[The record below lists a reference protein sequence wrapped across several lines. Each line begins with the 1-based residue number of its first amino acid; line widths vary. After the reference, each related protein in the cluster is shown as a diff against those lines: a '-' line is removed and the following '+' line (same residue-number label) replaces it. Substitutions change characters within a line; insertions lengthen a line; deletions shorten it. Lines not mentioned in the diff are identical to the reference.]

1 MANELMIIE
10 DEQEYAEQPKQN
22 PVEFLRSVINLPNII
37 PQLDKEVV
45 DKIGQEVV
53 RGFDLDKGSRADW
66 EKQTKIAMDL
76 AKQVVEEK
84 SWPWPKAAN
93 IKYPLITT
101 AAIQFSAR
109 AYPAIVQGSDVVK
122 GEVVGPDP
130 DGMKKNRAERIGHH
144 MSYQILEEMKGWDE
158 EEDKLLL
165 QMAIV
170 GCAFRKTYFDTMI
183 GRNCSDL
190 VSAMDLVYDHATP
203 WEKLRRKT
211 HCLNLFKNEVIER
224 VRGGIFTD
232 IELGMPEGADND
244 EDCHYEFLEC
254 HTWYDLDGD
263 GYKEPYIC
271 TVKKDTAEV
280 FRIIARFDEEG
291 IYLNDQGEIAKI
303 KPVEY
308 FTKFAFMPN
317 PDGGSYDIGFGLLLN
332 PVNEAINTVFNQML
346 DAGTLANTGGGFIGG
361 GLKMK
366 SGAVRFMPG
375 EFKPVDVVSGRMA
388 DNIYH
393 MQFPGPS
400 SVLFQLLGMLIQA
413 GKEMS
418 SVQDIMTGEQQANQT
433 ATTTMAL
440 IEQGQ
445 KVFSAIYKRV
455 HRAHKEE
462 FKKLYRLNKLYLQP
476 EDYYRFQ
483 DKVEPIYLEDYQG
496 DDTDVTPVSD
506 PSLVS
511 DAQLLKRAEALL
523 QFAQD
528 PMMNQLEIRKNY
540 LKAIKVQNP
549 EAYISEEPQVPPQVQ
564 EQMQQMQ
571 IQLQEMGAKLQEAE
585 SGMAKAQMEMQGKMQ
600 MAQVDAQLE
609 EQRQMRELQFKRE
622 LAEMEI
628 ALKERLAMLDA
639 QIESAKQ
646 QNAVDLKAREAL
658 LKADTEQA
666 NIQVAREKIMAEIAS
681 KLEIARM
688 NNESAEEIAKLNACM
703 DVMKT
708 HMGMMKEDLMTDRKE
723 EYDTGTV

>member
-1 MANELMIIE
+1 MAIE
-10 DEQEYAEQPKQN
+10 QMMMDDEEGYEESTPKQN
-22 PVEFLRSVINLPNII
+22 PVEFLRSIINLPNVI
-37 PQLDKEVV
+37 PHLDKEVV
-45 DKIGQEVV
+45 DKIGKEVV
-53 RGFDLDKGSRADW
+53 RGFELDKGSRAEW
-66 EKQTKIAMDL
+66 ERQTQTAMDL
-76 AKQVVEEK
+76 AKQVIKEK

-122 GEVVGPDP
+122 GEVVGPDE
-130 DGMKKNRAERIGHH
+130 DGAKKLRADRIGHH

-170 GCAFRKTYFDTMI
+170 GCAFRKTYFDTMM

-203 WEKLRRKT
+203 WEKLRRKS

-224 VRGGIFTD
+224 VRGGLFTE

-244 EDCHYEFLEC
+244 EDGHYEFLEC
-254 HTWYDLDGD
+254 HTWYDLDED

-280 FRIIARFDEEG
+280 VRIIPRFDEDG
-291 IYLNDQGEIAKI
+291 IYLNDKGEISKI
-303 KPVEY
+303 IPVEY

-332 PVNEAINTVFNQML
+332 PINEAINTVFNQML
-346 DAGTLANTGGGFIGG
+346 DAGTRQITGGGFLGG

-366 SGAVRFMPG
+366 SGAVRFSPG
-375 EFKPVDVVSGRMA
+375 EYKPIDVTSGKIS
-388 DNIYH
+388 DHIYH
-393 MQFPGPS
+393 LESAGPS
-400 SVLFQLLGMLIQA
+400 AVMFQLLTMLIQA

-433 ATTTMAL
+433 ATTTLAL

-462 FKKLYRLNKLYLQP
+462 FKKLYRLNKLYLEP

-483 DKVEPIYLEDYQG
+483 DKVEPISLQDYQG
-496 DDTDVTPVSD
+496 DDTDVSPVSD

-528 PMMNQLEIRKNY
+528 PMFNRMEIRKNY

-549 EAYISEEPQVPPQVQ
+549 DAYLVDDGPQIPPEVQ
-564 EQMQQMQ
+564 AQMQQMQ
-571 IQLQEMGAKLQEAE
+571 EQMQEMQAKLQQAE
-585 SGMAKAQMEMQGKMQ
+585 SGMAKAQMEMEGKTQ
-600 MAQVDAQLE
+600 IAQFDAQME
-609 EQRQMRELQFKRE
+609 EQKQLRELQFKRE

-628 ALKERLAMLDA
+628 ALKERIAMMDA
-639 QIESAKQ
+639 QIEAAKQ
-646 QNAVDLKAREAL
+646 QNAMDLKGQETL
-658 LKADTEQA
+658 LKADTEAA
-666 NIQVAREKIMAEIAS
+666 NIQLAREKIMAEIAS
-681 KLEIARM
+681 KLEIAQM

-708 HMGMMKEDLMTDRKE
+708 QIGMVVKPEVETLTSE
-723 EYDTGTV
+723 E